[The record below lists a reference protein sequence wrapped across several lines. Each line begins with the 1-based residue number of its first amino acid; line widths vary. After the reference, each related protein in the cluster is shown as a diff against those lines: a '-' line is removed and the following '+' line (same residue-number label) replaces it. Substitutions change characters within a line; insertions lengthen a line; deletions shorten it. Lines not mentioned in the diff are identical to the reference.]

1 MVAEWPPNE
10 PILMKSSIRPLMGI
24 ALFSVLTHAA
34 QAVVVID
41 NLAAGTQG
49 FAVTVSG
56 PSPGGFFAP
65 PPNGEVAFSFVTGTD
80 RTYINSLIVSVN
92 VSNSSQPLVATLS
105 RGASVPGGVGEVEIG
120 SVAGVSGGPI
130 TQTLTFVPGAQLILE
145 ASTRY
150 WVHFTVDAGNGSYS
164 VNNTNTPVVDPEW
177 TLENSHYR
185 SNSLNPWTEVTSGPQ
200 ARVRLDVTVIPEP
213 TAALL
218 GGMGMLVLLRRRR

>member
-1 MVAEWPPNE
+1 MVAEWPLNE

-24 ALFSVLTHAA
+24 ALFSVLSQAA

-49 FAVTVSG
+49 FAATVSG
-56 PSPGGFFAP
+56 PTGGGFFAP
-65 PPNGEVAFSFVTGTD
+65 PPNGQAVFSFVTGTD
-80 RTYINSLIVSVN
+80 RTYINSLSVSVN

-105 RGASVPGGVGEVEIG
+105 SGPTIPSVAGPIEIG
-120 SVAGVSGGPI
+120 SVAGTVGGPI
-130 TQTLTFVPGAQLILE
+130 TQTLTFVPGSQLILE
-145 ASTRY
+145 AATRY
-150 WVHFTVDAGNGSYS
+150 WIHFAVNVGNGSYTL
-164 VNNTNTPVVDPEW
+164 NNTNTPVVDPEW

-185 SNSLNPWTEVTSGPQ
+185 SNSLSPWNEVTSGPQ

-213 TAALL
+213 AAALL